1 MNKLSFEEFVQ
12 KVMGGES
19 RYYPGEAGGYV
30 LIKEGGEEVFYSE
43 WVYGDDVLDLNC
55 EEVFKADEEGTINAY
70 EAYIEEN

>member
-19 RYYPGEAGGYV
+19 RYYPGEACGYV

-43 WVYGDDVLDLNC
+43 WVYGDDVLDLI
-55 EEVFKADEEGTINAY
+55 KL
-70 EAYIEEN
+70 